1 MRKLSVVEI
10 FVVLACVA
18 CVVPV
23 ALIFLTAFK
32 PDAEIIHFHGLLPRD
47 WTLENFREIL
57 GRPEEIP
64 IFRWLGNSIFIS
76 SCVTLLVL
84 TVDSLAAYALARL
97 RLPGGKLLFSIIVA
111 TLMVPGQILLVPV
124 YLILNRLHWLDTP
137 LALIVP
143 AGAGA
148 FGVFLLHQF
157 FKA

>member
-1 MRKLSVVEI
+1 
-10 FVVLACVA
+10 
-18 CVVPV
+18 
-23 ALIFLTAFK
+23 
-32 PDAEIIHFHGLLPRD
+32 
-47 WTLENFREIL
+47 EIL
-57 GRPEEIP
+57 SRPEEIA
-64 IFRWLGNSIFIS
+64 FFCWLGNSFLIS
-76 SCVTLLVL
+76 SSVTVLVL

-97 RLPGGKLLFSIIVA
+97 PLPGGKWIFSIIIA

-157 FKA
+157 FKSIPRELEEAAALDGAGPLRTYLHVMLALAPAA